1 MENLTFE
8 DQNQPVV
15 NSLKSKN
22 LITEEEL
29 QDWLVS
35 YLSQM
40 LDIAIEEVSTTT
52 SFARY
57 GLNSSA
63 LISLIHN
70 LSDWIEQEIDP
81 TIVYSYPTI
90 EAMAKHLAG

>member
-8 DQNQPVV
+8 DPNQPVV
-15 NSLKSKN
+15 NGLKSKN
-22 LITEEEL
+22 LISEEEL

-40 LDIAIEEVSTTT
+40 LDIDIEEVSTTT

-63 LISLIHN
+63 SISLIHN
-70 LSDWIEQEIDP
+70 LSDWIGQEIDP
-81 TIVYSYPTI
+81 TIMYSYPTI
-90 EAMAKHLAG
+90 EAIAKHLAG